1 MAVMFLLNQIL
12 VLAHPGS
19 FCGLSPPQLK
29 AGLNEQLL
37 ESVEGKYISGCHSGL
52 TVCLAF

>member
-37 ESVEGKYISGCHSGL
+37 ESVEGKYISGCRSGL